1 MPRPNF
7 FIESDTLQA
16 PGFFGNI
23 NVQINDNG
31 NNPRVNPDNL
41 PESNLKQ
48 STGSNNNNGRPF
60 RYAKRRQGVKK
71 AINDANLHMI
81 FFFSFCFRPP
91 TGPLRPIA
99 PQLPPGPPGPPPRP
113 PRPTLN
119 AASGASIVAPPPPPS
134 PVNSSPKG
142 GPGTPGGNLNASP
155 GSPGSGQAT
164 ASIPQV
170 NPTRQPRPPG
180 PIFNLIPR
188 LPNFTELFGI

>member
-1 MPRPNF
+1 MEGLSGKKALKQLMMLIPSYIICITLNFFFRPN
-7 FIESDTLQA
+7 Q
-16 PGFFGNI
+16 
-23 NVQINDNG
+23 
-31 NNPRVNPDNL
+31 
-41 PESNLKQ
+41 
-48 STGSNNNNGRPF
+48 
-60 RYAKRRQGVKK
+60 
-71 AINDANLHMI
+71 
-81 FFFSFCFRPP
+81 
-91 TGPLRPIA
+91 GPLRPIA

-119 AASGASIVAPPPPPS
+119 VASASIVAPPPPPS

-142 GPGTPGGNLNASP
+142 GVNSPTGSLNAPPGGSAGLG
-155 GSPGSGQAT
+155 GSSAT